1 MKRSRYMPQE
11 SVTSGAVE
19 LNEVENKVLAVY
31 DGLKDLLQ
39 RDDAPPCVT
48 FAARHALAT
57 LYPAVNALGLRYEF
71 LIEYGI

>member
-1 MKRSRYMPQE
+1 MPQE

-48 FAARHALAT
+48 FAHSRPGML
-57 LYPAVNALGLRYEF
+57 
-71 LIEYGI
+71 